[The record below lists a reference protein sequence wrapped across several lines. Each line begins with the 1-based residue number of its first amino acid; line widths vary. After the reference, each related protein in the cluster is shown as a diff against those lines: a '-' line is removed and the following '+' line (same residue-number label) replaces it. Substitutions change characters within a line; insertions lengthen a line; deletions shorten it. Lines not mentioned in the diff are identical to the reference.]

1 MIIEK
6 YKWMIDDNKD
16 SKNIIDDIL
25 EDRGITSLE
34 DKEMFLFPRLDRM
47 HDPMKLKDMD
57 KAIRRI
63 ASAKENNEKITI
75 YGDYDVDGITST
87 SILYMYLK
95 DNGHKV
101 DYYIPNRVTE
111 GYGFNKKALEEIN
124 ERGSSLVISV
134 DTGISANEEV
144 DYANGLGLD
153 IIVTDHHECQ
163 EDLPDAYAI
172 INPKRLDSNYP
183 FQELAGVGVAFKL
196 IHALAINYNNIDSI
210 WKYIDIVAIGTV
222 ADVVPLIDENRIIVK
237 NAFDTIPST
246 WNVGLR
252 SLLKVSGCKDGKIS
266 SGTIGFQIG
275 PRLNVAGRLGEA
287 KKGVELFTT
296 SSKEVA
302 DQISKDLDNENKK
315 RQEIEQDIFEQAVRQ
330 IESNQEISKDNVIV
344 VASKGWHNG
353 VIGIVASR
361 LTELY
366 YKPSIV
372 ISIEEDK
379 ATGSARSIEGFSMF
393 DALCNSKDYLMQFG
407 GHDMAA
413 GLSLGEDKIDGFRK
427 HINGY
432 SKGIIDEDML
442 RRKLKI
448 DYIINDGHIS
458 LDMVEELESLE
469 PYGVANPTPIF
480 AYPAKVY
487 SVRNIGSD
495 GSHLKMQFYT
505 EDKLIDSIG
514 FHIGDLGNVISKDE
528 EILVAGSL
536 QKNEW
541 QGKVSP
547 QIVIKDIKSPQSE
560 IMRSKFYLSLYEEIT
575 EPTVENL
582 KVFTNSIEVCYI
594 NSYGSKELLKT
605 NKSFEKLL
613 SYLIPT
619 REDCVYIYKYLKNLY
634 KSQKNEVSIHL
645 LKMQAQNNNMT
656 EYKILQILDI
666 FVQLDLISYKFNFS
680 DGLIE
685 FNIIDGIRTD
695 LSKSKRYRQLSEFN
709 EKRF

>member
-6 YKWMIDDNKD
+6 YKWMIDSNKD
-16 SKNIIDDIL
+16 SKDIINDIL
-25 EDRGITSLE
+25 EDRGIVSLE
-34 DKEMFLFPRLDRM
+34 DKEMFLFPQLDKM
-47 HDPMKLKDMD
+47 HNPMKLEDMD
-57 KAIRRI
+57 RAVRRI
-63 ASAKENNEKITI
+63 VSAKENNEKITI

-95 DNGHKV
+95 DNGHEV
-101 DYYIPNRVTE
+101 DYYIPNRIIE

-124 ERGSSLVISV
+124 ERGTSLIISV

-144 DYANGLGLD
+144 EYANGLGLD

-252 SLLKVSGCKDGKIS
+252 SLLEVSGCKDGKIS
-266 SGTIGFQIG
+266 SGTIGFQLG
-275 PRLNVAGRLGEA
+275 PRLNVAGRLGDA

-296 SSKEVA
+296 SSKELA
-302 DQISKDLDNENKK
+302 DQISKDLDSENKK

-330 IESNQEISKDNVIV
+330 IESNAEISKDNVIV
-344 VASKGWHNG
+344 VASEGWHNG

-372 ISIEEDK
+372 ISIEKDK

-393 DALCNSKDYLMQFG
+393 DALCNSSDYLIQYG

-413 GLSLGEDKIDGFRK
+413 GLSLSEDKIYGFRK

-448 DYIINDGHIS
+448 DYIINDEHIS

-505 EDKLIDSIG
+505 KDKLIDSIG
-514 FHIGDLGNVISKDE
+514 FHIGDLSDVISKDE
-528 EILVAGSL
+528 EILVAGNL

-547 QIVIKDIKSPQSE
+547 QIVIKDIKSPKSE
-560 IMRSKFYLSLYEEIT
+560 IMRSNFYLSLYKESP
-575 EPTVENL
+575 EPMVENL

-594 NSYGSKELLKT
+594 NSYGSKGLEKT
-605 NKSFEKLL
+605 SKNFEKLL
-613 SYLIPT
+613 GYIIPT
-619 REDCVYIYKYLKNLY
+619 RKDCAFIYKSLQNFHKR
-634 KSQKNEVSIHL
+634 QRNEVSIHL
-645 LKMQAQNNNMT
+645 LKSQAKKKDMT
-656 EYKILQILDI
+656 EYKILQILDV
-666 FVQLDLISYKFNFS
+666 FSQLGLVSYRFNFNN
-680 DGLIE
+680 GLIE
-685 FNIIDGIRTD
+685 FNIIDGVRTE

-709 EKRF
+709 GMRF